1 MTHARTLALVI
12 AAAAA
17 ITTIAPAGAADLLK
31 LTVGQRGNWDTSI
44 SYLGEQAVN
53 ACGGDRWIW
62 QRFHSAS

>member
-31 LTVGQRGNWDTSI
+31 LTVGQRPPSRPMN
-44 SYLGEQAVN
+44 L
-53 ACGGDRWIW
+53 DR
-62 QRFHSAS
+62 